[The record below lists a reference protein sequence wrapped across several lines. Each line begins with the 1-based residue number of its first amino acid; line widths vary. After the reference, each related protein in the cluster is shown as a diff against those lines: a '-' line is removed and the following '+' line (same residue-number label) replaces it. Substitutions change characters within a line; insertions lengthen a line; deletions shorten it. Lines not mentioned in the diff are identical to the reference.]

1 MDYAANATVESAI
14 TLQQAGE
21 MGALEIPGLPTLS
34 LGDEL
39 ITGGPNVTGIDITMG
54 EQGVTTS
61 YRLRTFTPTFGQFG
75 KQNADRFQR
84 IARATQNNRRNAI
97 GKFRGNLL
105 ANMTYMNRMYLAN
118 RSSVPNVHTPHTAVT
133 SRIIKVKNKDDETV
147 YKTLTSFGTVDELLV
162 SLNGNDDDVYKY
174 VGFTT
179 LDSLFKPFSTNH
191 ELDPSTTDDITRI
204 QEPKVYGKK
213 YVTAWS
219 YYPFGKPP
227 EGKGVAQTE
236 DDEKGEGC
244 DAVFLTNQS
253 SYPEKGLD
261 TTQEDFDA
269 TDARGIALSG
279 PLILSGW
286 GLDIFGRPIP
296 GYLDDDDNI
305 PADLS
310 SDSDDVWDKYKDN
323 FRRRPDLWK
332 TGPVDLVWC
341 PIRNVWTSNPMYL
354 ATYKRDGKVIISKSD
369 GTGQVEIAVND
380 RLNNAATLADGTPV
394 IVGSIMGEFMIMTVG
409 CVGG

>member
-1 MDYAANATVESAI
+1 
-14 TLQQAGE
+14 
-21 MGALEIPGLPTLS
+21 
-34 LGDEL
+34 
-39 ITGGPNVTGIDITMG
+39 
-54 EQGVTTS
+54 
-61 YRLRTFTPTFGQFG
+61 
-75 KQNADRFQR
+75 
-84 IARATQNNRRNAI
+84 
-97 GKFRGNLL
+97 
-105 ANMTYMNRMYLAN
+105 
-118 RSSVPNVHTPHTAVT
+118 
-133 SRIIKVKNKDDETV
+133 
-147 YKTLTSFGTVDELLV
+147 
-162 SLNGNDDDVYKY
+162 
-174 VGFTT
+174 
-179 LDSLFKPFSTNH
+179 LFKPFSTNH